1 MPTKAEMY
9 RQMADHATQN
19 LTAQIKDW
27 NRFLVLAGQ
36 FYKYRF
42 MDQVMIY
49 TQRPAATACAEFDLW
64 NNRMGRRIRAGSKGI
79 ALLRYRDGRIFL
91 RYVFDVADTERREN
105 GRDPILWQYQG
116 AYERAVTSWLESS
129 FGTPGSDGLAK
140 QLIRFAAL
148 SMYVPT
154 SFSSTMMAVARVR
167 GSNMKSLLKLDNGML
182 A

>member
-27 NRFLVLAGQ
+27 SRFLVLAGQ

-79 ALLRYRDGRIFL
+79 ALLVL
-91 RYVFDVADTERREN
+91 PRRP
-105 GRDPILWQYQG
+105 DIP
-116 AYERAVTSWLESS
+116 AV
-129 FGTPGSDGLAK
+129 
-140 QLIRFAAL
+140 
-148 SMYVPT
+148 
-154 SFSSTMMAVARVR
+154 RVR
-167 GSNMKSLLKLDNGML
+167 CG
-182 A
+182 

>member
-19 LTAQIKDW
+19 LTAKIKDW
-27 NRFLVLAGQ
+27 SRFLVLAGQ

-105 GRDPILWQYQG
+105 GRDPII
-116 AYERAVTSWLESS
+116 YEVRRALDAEAPLDLPVNSGDVPPDLVGYLLGGPSILEAGFNS
-129 FGTPGSDGLAK
+129 
-140 QLIRFAAL
+140 
-148 SMYVPT
+148 
-154 SFSSTMMAVARVR
+154 
-167 GSNMKSLLKLDNGML
+167 
-182 A
+182 